1 MIKRHVR
8 CKKCDSLSTY
18 RNGRRKLKQGFVEK
32 FYCRDCKGYFTLR
45 VEPYSQIGFRQ
56 KVDLARAH
64 LEGRTSIRTIAR
76 HSGHSKTTVS
86 KAISEVTGQCVSA
99 AFIARNLNPQWPG
112 YLALD
117 GKMIRVWDWAAKHF
131 RYTKEE
137 KRWLHK
143 MSLLVAL
150 DLGTLDIPDHHLG
163 SDETAID
170 LIMFLQ
176 SLKKL
181 GYPLKGYISD
191 GNKDIERAVG
201 KVFGKVPHQLCIRH
215 YLVNLRDKLGREEI
229 AKFQYEDACQALSQ
243 GAKPKYLKVPDDL
256 FTFRKVKQL
265 PTTNQQIE
273 NLNRYLM
280 LRLKT
285 IGQFQSFQS
294 ARNYCNALTLMRRF
308 IPFTDCRDKS
318 KNHKAPLLIAGCDI
332 KGLDYLNLQKFRRK
346 LVR

>member
-1 MIKRHVR
+1 MKKRDVR
-8 CKKCDSLSTY
+8 CKKCGSISTL
-18 RNGRRKLKQGFVEK
+18 RNGRRKLRKGFVER

-45 VEPYSQIGFRQ
+45 VNLNSRVGFAE
-56 KVDLARAH
+56 KVRIARVH

-86 KAISEVTGQCVSA
+86 KAIGEVTSQCVSA
-99 AFIARNLNPQWPG
+99 AWVANNLKPEWSG

-117 GKMIRVWDWAAKHF
+117 GKMVRVWDWAAKHF

-143 MSLLVAL
+143 MSLLIAL

-170 LIMFLQ
+170 LVMFLQ
-176 SLKKL
+176 SLKGL

-191 GNKDIERAVG
+191 GNKDIERAVE

-215 YLVNLRDKLGREEI
+215 YLVNLRDKLGKGEI
-229 AKFQYEDACQALSQ
+229 AKFQYEDACQTLSQ
-243 GAKPKYLKVPDDL
+243 GAKPRYLKVPSEL

-294 ARNYCNALTLMRRF
+294 AKAYCNALTLMRRF
-308 IPFTDCRDKS
+308 VPFTDCRDKT
-318 KNHKAPLLIAGCDI
+318 KNHKAPLLIASCNV
-332 KGLDYLNLQKFRRK
+332 KGLDYLTLQKIRR
-346 LVR
+346 